1 MCAYEGC
8 DGDALLDAWDYE
20 ERRVECGWPEVP
32 ERGVAYPLYR

>member
-8 DGDALLDAWDYE
+8 DGDALLDGWDYE

-32 ERGVAYPLYR
+32 EKGIVYSLYK